1 VRILEESDP
10 LGNDHDVVLR
20 TVGALA
26 TMGTDAAVPPLM
38 ALAGR
43 RRFLGGRKLR
53 ALKETSVD
61 ALLKIGTPKAETTL
75 REAAQTGDRA
85 LKKIIAARLRN

>member
-1 VRILEESDP
+1 
-10 LGNDHDVVLR
+10 
-20 TVGALA
+20 
-26 TMGTDAAVPPLM
+26 MGTDAAVQPLM

-61 ALLKIGTPKAETTL
+61 ALLKIGTPTAETTL
-75 REAAQTGDRA
+75 REAGQTGDRA